1 MRCEHTLTVSTLL
14 ILCEWPIFDLHLR
27 RLVTRSPGRVLVYCL
42 SRCSCLSLCIPANS
56 HNTVEVHS
64 VNSNTRVVLDTEIDV
79 LRDTKSKVAS
89 LREVALA
96 ELVLLDLEATLEDL
110 LCLGP
115 TDSDVDSNLLVTTD
129 TECTDSVAGLAYE
142 ENVVLKSR
150 SLLLISCAP
159 ALRRTVDGCLTAQ
172 LLEHLCGTSK
182 SVTRLADGDVE
193 DELLDFQLPHGVLA
207 FLA

>member
-1 MRCEHTLTVSTLL
+1 
-14 ILCEWPIFDLHLR
+14 
-27 RLVTRSPGRVLVYCL
+27 VTRSPGRVLIYCL
-42 SRCSCLSLCIPANS
+42 SKCSCLSLDVSANS

-64 VNSNTRVVLDTEIDV
+64 VNSDTRVVLDTEIDV
-79 LRDTKSKVAS
+79 LRDTESKVAS

-96 ELVLLDLEATLEDL
+96 ELVFLDLETTLEDL
-110 LCLGP
+110 LSLGT
-115 TDSDVDSNLLVTTD
+115 TDGNVNSDLLVTTD
-129 TECTDSVAGLAYE
+129 TECADSVAGLAYD

-150 SLLLISCAP
+150 FLLLISSAP
-159 ALRRTVDGCLTAQ
+159 ELRRTVDGCLTAQ

-193 DELLDFQLPHGVLA
+193 DELLNLQLPHGVLA